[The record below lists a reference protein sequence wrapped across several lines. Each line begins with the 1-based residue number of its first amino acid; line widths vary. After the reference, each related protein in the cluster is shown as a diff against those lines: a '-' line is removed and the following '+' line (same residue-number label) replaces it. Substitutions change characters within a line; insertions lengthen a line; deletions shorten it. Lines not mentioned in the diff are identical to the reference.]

1 MRKVVKLMKT
11 KSQREQEL
19 LSSGLVDSIKGLF
32 QNSNANIPE
41 KYYLLMADYI
51 DSIGQLDYERW
62 IIS

>member
-1 MRKVVKLMKT
+1 MKT
-11 KSQREQEL
+11 RLQREQEL

-51 DSIGQLDYERW
+51 DPSLTVLI
-62 IIS
+62 